1 MTIITRISQAM
12 QRVLTH
18 TAMKAAKETGFTQ
31 RQMKVTGANFCQT
44 VVFGWLQDPEATL
57 EALCQTGVTVGL
69 EITPQ
74 GLDQRFTQVASNC
87 LYQVLQ
93 AALAETI
100 QSKAVAIP
108 VLQRFNGVYIED
120 SSSITLPE
128 ELASVWSGCGG
139 SGSASNGAVK
149 LQVRWDMLHGEL
161 DGPYLTDGRTHDRV
175 ASTLNQPLPEGSLL
189 IRDLGYWKLDA
200 LEKIDKAG
208 CFWLSRAQ
216 AQTGFVDSAGQQW
229 SQSAYVRQQVNDSF
243 DIPIELGLKK
253 RLKARLVGFRVPA
266 AVAQERRRKLKEVS
280 KRKGQTVSSERLA
293 LCDWALFVTNVPAD
307 QLAPAEIL
315 VLARLRWQIE
325 LLFKLW
331 KSHGHIDKSRSEK
344 PWRILCELYAK
355 LIAMIIQHWSFL
367 IGSWRFPDRSL
378 VKAAATVRRHAINLA
393 LAISDLSRLV
403 ESFTVLRSCL
413 TCGVRIN
420 KSAKSPRTFQLLLAL
435 AELYA

>member
-149 LQVRWDMLHGEL
+149 LQVRWDMLHL
-161 DGPYLTDGRTHDRV
+161 DSCEFRFAKTYK
-175 ASTLNQPLPEGSLL
+175 
-189 IRDLGYWKLDA
+189 IR
-200 LEKIDKAG
+200 
-208 CFWLSRAQ
+208 
-216 AQTGFVDSAGQQW
+216 
-229 SQSAYVRQQVNDSF
+229 
-243 DIPIELGLKK
+243 
-253 RLKARLVGFRVPA
+253 
-266 AVAQERRRKLKEVS
+266 
-280 KRKGQTVSSERLA
+280 
-293 LCDWALFVTNVPAD
+293 
-307 QLAPAEIL
+307 
-315 VLARLRWQIE
+315 
-325 LLFKLW
+325 
-331 KSHGHIDKSRSEK
+331 
-344 PWRILCELYAK
+344 
-355 LIAMIIQHWSFL
+355 
-367 IGSWRFPDRSL
+367 
-378 VKAAATVRRHAINLA
+378 
-393 LAISDLSRLV
+393 
-403 ESFTVLRSCL
+403 
-413 TCGVRIN
+413 
-420 KSAKSPRTFQLLLAL
+420 
-435 AELYA
+435 